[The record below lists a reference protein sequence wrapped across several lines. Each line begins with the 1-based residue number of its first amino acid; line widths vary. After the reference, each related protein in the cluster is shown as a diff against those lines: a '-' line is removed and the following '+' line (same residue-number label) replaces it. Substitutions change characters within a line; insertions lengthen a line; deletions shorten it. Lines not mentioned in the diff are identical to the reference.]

1 MAPQLIIFDMAGTT
15 VRDDR
20 FVHKQ
25 LASVLSREAI
35 FPTDTDLDDV
45 MGLPKPVAIGR
56 LLENAG
62 VAPTDNLVDGL
73 HQAFLSD
80 MISFYQTSDQVVEI
94 EGTSALF
101 ARLREAGILVATDTG
116 FSRDIA
122 QTIIDRLGWGPM
134 LDASICS
141 DEVTHGRPAPDM
153 GFELMR
159 RLGVSDPAAV
169 MKVGDTASDM
179 QMGRALGCGWIV
191 GVESGSLSAQALW
204 DAGATAVV
212 PSVKDLDLVWKEG

>member
-20 FVHKQ
+20 FVHQQ
-25 LASVLSREAI
+25 LAAVLSRESI
-35 FPTDTDLDDV
+35 FPTDSDLDDV
-45 MGLPKPVAIGR
+45 MGLPKPVAIAR
-56 LLENAG
+56 LLEIAG
-62 VAPTDNLVDGL
+62 QTPAEGQVDRL
-73 HQAFLSD
+73 HEAFLD
-80 MISFYQTSDQVVEI
+80 EMISFYQTNEQVMEI
-94 EGTSALF
+94 PGTTELF
-101 ARLREAGILVATDTG
+101 RRLRDKGIRVATDTG

-122 QTIIDRLGWGPM
+122 QTIIDRLGWGAL

-141 DEVTHGRPAPDM
+141 DEVAYGRPFPDM

-191 GVESGSLSAQALW
+191 GVESGSLSASALW
-204 DAGATAVV
+204 EAGATAVV
-212 PSVKDLDLVWKEG
+212 ASVKELDTVWEVS